1 MKTDRQVM
9 EGIEDEKMNEYL
21 QEEDLGKDK
30 EGRSAVFCLLK
41 VRVCNNEE
49 LPGTFEIPN
58 RLVATCMCNLLRRI
72 IGVVPSSGVRL
83 KQQAA
88 VVI

>member
-1 MKTDRQVM
+1 MK
-9 EGIEDEKMNEYL
+9 GFEDEKMNENL

-41 VRVCNNEE
+41 VVCNNEE